1 MILDWFKGKK
11 SAVVAKD
18 RLTIAIMADR
28 TSTSY
33 PFMEQMKSE
42 IVTVVKKY
50 VDVKAINIT
59 KEEQDNLEAL
69 SIDIEFNKTSRH

>member
-1 MILDWFKGKK
+1 MILDWVKGKK
-11 SAVVAKD
+11 SAIVAKD

-33 PFMEQMKSE
+33 PFMDKMKGE
-42 IVTVVKKY
+42 IVDVVRKY
-50 VDVKAINIT
+50 VDIRTINIT

-69 SIDIEFNKTSRH
+69 SIDIEFNKK

>member
-11 SAVVAKD
+11 SAIVAKD

-33 PFMEQMKSE
+33 PFMDKMKGE
-42 IVTVVKKY
+42 IVDVVRKY
-50 VDVKAINIT
+50 VDIRAINIT

-69 SIDIEFNKTSRH
+69 SIDIEFNKN